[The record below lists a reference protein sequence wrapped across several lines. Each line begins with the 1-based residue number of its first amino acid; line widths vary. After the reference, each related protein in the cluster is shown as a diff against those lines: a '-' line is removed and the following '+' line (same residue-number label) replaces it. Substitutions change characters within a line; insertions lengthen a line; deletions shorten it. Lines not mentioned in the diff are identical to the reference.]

1 MKVAVLP
8 PGHSFSTMSEPAP
21 LSAEQLR
28 TRFLSLLEAGIAIAS
43 EHSLDQVLQ
52 KTVEAARDVV
62 GARYAAIG
70 VISEDGRTLS
80 RFETSGLTEEQERRI
95 GALPT
100 GHGLLG
106 LIVREAR
113 PIRIPRISD
122 DPRRHGF
129 PPSHPPMESFL
140 GVPIRARAK
149 VFGNLYITEKLGAD
163 EFSEEDERIAVL
175 LAARAA
181 TAIDAARLMDEQA
194 VLLANLQQLHRQ
206 RDQFF
211 AMINHELRNALTG
224 VYGWAELLQRSRSPE
239 TAQRAGRE
247 VYEAAE
253 RTIQLLNNL
262 LDLSRLDAGK
272 LQAVFKS
279 CDIPAIIERSVNAV
293 GPAAQ
298 ARRLTIRQEYLA
310 KDRVMECDPI
320 RLEQILVNLLTN
332 AVRHSPQGE
341 AIVVRVEALG
351 DELLIHVID
360 RGPGISV
367 EDQPKIFEPFIRV
380 DPESG
385 IGSGLGLPVSRR
397 MAEIIGGRLSVASD
411 LGRGATFTLLL
422 PIRMKEP
429 SSRL

>member
-8 PGHSFSTMSEPAP
+8 ARHSFSSMSEPVP
-21 LSAEQLR
+21 LTAEQLR

-52 KTVEAARDVV
+52 KTVEAARNVV

-80 RFETSGLTEEQERRI
+80 RFETSGLSQEERERI

-113 PIRIPRISD
+113 PIRIPRISKD
-122 DPRRHGF
+122 SRRHGF
-129 PPSHPPMESFL
+129 PPNHPPMESFL
-140 GVPIRARAK
+140 GVPIRARVK
-149 VFGNLYITEKLGAD
+149 VFGNLYITEKIGAD
-163 EFSEEDERIAVL
+163 EFSDEDERIAVL

-194 VLLANLQQLHRQ
+194 VLLANLQQLQRQ

-224 VYGWAELLQRSRSPE
+224 VYGWAEMLQRSRSPE

-247 VYEAAE
+247 VYESAE

-272 LQAVFKS
+272 LQAIFKS
-279 CDIPAIIERSVNAV
+279 CDIAEIIERSARSVA
-293 GPAAQ
+293 PAAQ
-298 ARRLTIRQEYLA
+298 ARGVSIRQEYLA
-310 KDRVMECDPI
+310 TQRMMECDPI
-320 RLEQILVNLLTN
+320 RLEQILVNLLSN
-332 AVRHSPQGE
+332 AVRHSPRGE
-341 AIVVRVEALG
+341 TVLIRAEALS

-360 RGPGISV
+360 RGPGIAAV
-367 EDQPKIFEPFIRV
+367 DQPKIFEPFIRV

-422 PIRMKEP
+422 PIRVKEP
-429 SSRL
+429 SSHL